1 MKELERR
8 EVAEKRGN
16 EEQHGTLF
24 QVSIIL
30 SVLYFG
36 IGFRR
41 QLFCEGTFSN
51 KFKCWVW
58 SNQFELE
65 ELEEFE
71 LFTSQPTHLS

>member
-8 EVAEKRGN
+8 KVVEKGGN
-16 EEQHGTLF
+16 EEQQSTLF
-24 QVSIIL
+24 HVSVIL

-36 IGFRR
+36 IGLRK
-41 QLFCEGTFSN
+41 QLFCEGTFSK

-58 SNQFELE
+58 STQFELE

>member
-1 MKELERR
+1 M
-8 EVAEKRGN
+8 VEKRGN
-16 EEQHGTLF
+16 EEQHSTLF
-24 QVSIIL
+24 QVSVIL

-36 IGFRR
+36 IGLRK

-51 KFKCWVW
+51 KFKCWVR
-58 SNQFELE
+58 STQFELE